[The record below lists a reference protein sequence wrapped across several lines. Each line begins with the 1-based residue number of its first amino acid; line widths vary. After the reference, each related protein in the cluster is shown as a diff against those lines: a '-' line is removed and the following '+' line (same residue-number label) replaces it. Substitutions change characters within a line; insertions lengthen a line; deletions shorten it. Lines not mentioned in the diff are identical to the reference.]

1 MLALFCMSRD
11 SKRMNPQRSDIVK
24 RVAERFLAVFDD
36 ELTQHGCER
45 DERFQGTAHEVAVR
59 AVSLVL
65 NQNLDPED
73 KKDALVI
80 RDARRTELRL
90 EGRSALQIGNNF
102 EKRSMLSDERLK
114 KSVEDTAVRAARQY
128 IEQSVSLDPTAEAM
142 SELEQVSL
150 HDSIYSLY
158 ESGKITDNHT
168 KGLLVLLDE
177 VVPENAPASLVERVK
192 DEARRALE
200 MKISRARHDAFP
212 VLTKIA
218 GSRRNGLAPL
228 ALKEI
233 IAAHAA
239 LTAQESELPAQ
250 SVWRSVAH
258 ELIALYDPQPRYMPE
273 QPW

>member
-1 MLALFCMSRD
+1 M
-11 SKRMNPQRSDIVK
+11 
-24 RVAERFLAVFDD
+24 
-36 ELTQHGCER
+36 
-45 DERFQGTAHEVAVR
+45 HEIAVR
-59 AVSLVL
+59 AVSMVL
-65 NQNLDPED
+65 SQNLDPED
-73 KKDALVI
+73 KNDAIVI

-90 EGRSALQIGNNF
+90 QGHSALQIGNNF

-200 MKISRARHDAFP
+200 TKISRTRHEVFP

-218 GSRRNGLAPL
+218 GSRRNGVAPL
-228 ALKEI
+228 ALKEV
-233 IAAHAA
+233 IAARAA
-239 LTAQESELPAQ
+239 LTARESDLPAQ
-250 SVWRSVAH
+250 SVRRSLAH
-258 ELIALYDPQPRYMPE
+258 ELIALYDPQPRNMPD
-273 QPW
+273 QLG